1 MAERSG
7 RKAVESLLYSTDRVR
22 ILDMVTKMGEM
33 ASQALGMAVR
43 SLVDRDD
50 DLAWSVIEGD
60 DAIDRMEEFIDQECL
75 GSIAMRRPG
84 DAELRFVFAALKI
97 ITDLE
102 RIGDEA
108 KKIAK
113 TAKQLHS
120 NGSPFMP
127 QIRLGHIADAVVDML
142 RTALDAYARL
152 DTVAA
157 AQVVRHDKEVDAEFK
172 GIMRQLITYM
182 MEDPRTISNS
192 LEMLFIAKSIERI
205 GDHAMNIAEHVVYV
219 AHGQD
224 VRFEKSQAAALGD
237 KR

>member
-1 MAERSG
+1 MNEHTSKKFDSELEGIRNRVLQMG
-7 RKAVESLLYSTDRVR
+7 GMVELQIVKAMEGLSDGDPLLID
-22 ILDMVTKMGEM
+22 
-33 ASQALGMAVR
+33 Q
-43 SLVDRDD
+43 
-50 DLAWSVIEGD
+50 VIEND
-60 DAIDRMEEFIDQECL
+60 NRVNLLEIELDEACNQVIAKRQPTAVDLRMVSTVQ
-75 GSIAMRRPG
+75 
-84 DAELRFVFAALKI
+84 KT

-127 QIRLGHIADAVVDML
+127 QIRLSHIANAVVDML

-182 MEDPRTISNS
+182 MEDPRMISQS
-192 LEMLFIAKSIERI
+192 IELMFVAKSVERI
-205 GDHAMNIAEHVVYV
+205 GDHAKNIAEYVVYMV
-219 AHGQD
+219 KGRD
-224 VRFEKSQAAALGD
+224 VRHTSLEEIEREAT
-237 KR
+237 R